1 MKVEGQKNIGVI
13 SLLLSLTAGYTDT
26 TTFMSA
32 DRLFSAHVTGNFVVF
47 VYNVM
52 TGADS
57 TTWLHLLSFPF
68 FVGAVGLSN
77 LIFKKTQHPDK
88 VLKVVG
94 LILLMA
100 GMAAVLFKLTANE
113 SQPSTF
119 FLSMIMVVA
128 MGIQNGFGKLFPKV
142 TYAPTTVM
150 TGNVTQI
157 TIDFTNYV
165 REKKSVSNSIKS
177 LKQQSFIIGGFF
189 TGCLLGGIASYA
201 VGLSAILIPGIILT
215 LFSLRFQETK
225 D

>member
-1 MKVEGQKNIGVI
+1 
-13 SLLLSLTAGYTDT
+13 
-26 TTFMSA
+26 MSA

-52 TGADS
+52 IGADS

-68 FVGAVGLSN
+68 FVGAVVLSN
-77 LIFKKTQHPDK
+77 LIFKEAQHPEK
-88 VLKVVG
+88 MLKVVG
-94 LILLMA
+94 FILLMTGITA
-100 GMAAVLFKLTANE
+100 ILFKLTANE

-119 FLSMIMVVA
+119 FLSMTMVVA
-128 MGIQNGFGKLFPKV
+128 MGLQNGFGKLFPKV

-165 REKKSVSNSIKS
+165 REKKGVEYSIES

-189 TGCLLGGIASYA
+189 IGCLLGGIASYA
-201 VGLSAILIPGIILT
+201 VGLSAIILPGIILT
-215 LFSLRFQETK
+215 LFSFRLHKTK